1 MSKKGKLIDVKDTC
15 FDYFDKNF
23 IAWEKDC
30 FIDPWEKNEKFEWKN
45 EEKSPPEAPG
55 IYLFNSDK
63 EFQHPYGKSG
73 IYYIG
78 KADSGLKKRLMGKLK
93 ADYPSQ
99 YDGKKYGKKDR
110 YFNFNENVNHYY
122 PYLNYYQVFQT
133 KIHYKIIDKDK
144 KYLIPHLEEILISAF
159 FTKMGNRPPSN
170 RTGPNQL
177 IWIDTKISEKLKT
190 VYDKLLSSKI
200 LD

>member
-1 MSKKGKLIDVKDTC
+1 MKNKEKLIDLKDEC
-15 FDYFDKNF
+15 FDYLKNNF

-45 EEKSPPEAPG
+45 KEKSPPEADG
-55 IYLFNSDK
+55 IYLFNSRTK
-63 EFQHPYGKSG
+63 FEHPYGKSG

-78 KADSGLKKRLMGKLK
+78 KASNSLKVRLKTKLN
-93 ADYPSQ
+93 ADYRST

-144 KYLIPHLEEILISAF
+144 KYLIPYLEEILISAF

-177 IWIDTKISEKLKT
+177 IWTDTDISGKLKT
-190 VYDKLLSSKI
+190 IYDDFLSSKI
-200 LD
+200 FD